1 MRKLETLLC
10 ASLAASVL
18 SLPALAQEN
27 PGTIARIGMFKPKP
41 GAVAQFEQGRK
52 KHFEFHRK
60 ANDAW
65 AWFTWET
72 ISGEHEGTYI
82 TGTFGHHWKDFDAWE
97 KLEQADTADANAN
110 MGPSIE
116 TEFTAYYEL
125 IPDASRPPAGSQ
137 PSAMMQVT
145 HFFVKPDGVEAFLGA
160 IKDAKTA
167 LDKLD
172 WPSHSFWYRL
182 VSGGKG
188 PEFVL
193 VTARASWAEMEP
205 ATKTLSQALAEVY
218 GPQKSVA
225 VIQAVVG
232 NTSHTYS
239 ELIRYRPDL
248 SYIPAAK

>member
-18 SLPALAQEN
+18 VLPALAQEN
-27 PGTIARIGMFKPKP
+27 PGTIARIGMFKPKA

-60 ANDAW
+60 SNDSW

-116 TEFTAYYEL
+116 SEFTAYYEL
-125 IPDASRPPAGSQ
+125 IPDASRPPAGKQ
-137 PSAMMQVT
+137 PSPMAQVT
-145 HFFVKPDGVEAFLGA
+145 HFYVKPDGVDAFLGA

-167 LDKLD
+167 LDKID

-193 VTARASWAEMEP
+193 VTARASWAELEP
-205 ATKTLSQALAEVY
+205 PAKTLTQALTEVY
-218 GPQKSVA
+218 GPQKAVA
-225 VIQAVVG
+225 VVHAVVS